1 MYTRAK
7 LIKAQRLEDLAAR
20 SASGKEVDP
29 FIALPRIP
37 ISVGKQCGIISLDV
51 KYSKMLL
58 LKLCR
63 CFPKQVSVHCMANRV
78 RALHLIR
85 LMGS

>member
-1 MYTRAK
+1 MSDQ
-7 LIKAQRLEDLAAR
+7 LLAR
-20 SASGKEVDP
+20 KWIHLVDP

-37 ISVGKQCGIISLDV
+37 ISVGKQCGVISLDV
-51 KYSKMLL
+51 NQLL